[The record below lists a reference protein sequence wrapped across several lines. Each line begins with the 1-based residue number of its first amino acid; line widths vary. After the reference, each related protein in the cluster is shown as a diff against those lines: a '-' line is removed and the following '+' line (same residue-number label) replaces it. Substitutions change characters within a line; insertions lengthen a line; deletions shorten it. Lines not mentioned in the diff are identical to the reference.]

1 MHKKTVLWPTILLSI
16 LLMVSLVSFALHQMI
31 IEDLSSHG
39 YGPITY
45 NEYSRYSRGSIT
57 PSQPRNA
64 SIEFDG
70 EGVHI
75 EWNLP
80 SDNGSTDI
88 IGYRVYRGIENS
100 NYTLLSD
107 QMVDHIEY
115 LDINFTLG
123 TNYSYY
129 IVAYN
134 QEGEGNKTEI
144 LNIKPINPPDPPKNV
159 RVYQAQ
165 NGVSIS
171 WDPPDSEENIPVVL
185 YRINRQV
192 EGSPHIFR
200 IASSTLTIYLDKNIL
215 PNTTYHYYIFAV
227 NDAGVSNSSQK
238 VSIEIGDLSMQD
250 DPETIYNDEEDKF
263 PIGIVVLVVIFLI
276 IIGSILIVKVMMKKQ
291 KLEYTSLKEES
302 SQSD

>member
-16 LLMVSLVSFALHQMI
+16 LLLVSLVSFALHQVI

-45 NEYSRYSRGSIT
+45 NEYYRYSRGSIT

-64 SIEFDG
+64 SIEYDG
-70 EGVHI
+70 EGVQI
-75 EWNLP
+75 EWNSP
-80 SDNGSTDI
+80 SNNGSTDI

-107 QMVDHIEY
+107 QMVDYMKY

-159 RVYQAQ
+159 RVYQAS

-192 EGSPHIFR
+192 EGSPDIFR

-227 NDAGVSNSSQK
+227 TDAGVSNSSQK

-250 DPETIYNDEEDKF
+250 DPETINNDEEKF
-263 PIGIVVLVVIFLI
+263 PIGIIVLVVIFLI
-276 IIGSILIVKVMMKKQ
+276 LIGSIIVAVVVLKKQ
-291 KLEYTSLKEES
+291 NLEDSSSEEECPP
-302 SQSD
+302 SD